1 MEKILE
7 KRILKILKKLQN
19 EKIEFYIVGGMAL
32 VLYGIPRTTLDIDII
47 IPADREI
54 IQKLFKILK
63 EENFKS
69 EQEDILKIE
78 NPEYIVGQWIT
89 FSDEKGRELFDFFI
103 EKKETF
109 NLNFQKNINY
119 IEFGDFKLPVASLD
133 LIKKMKI
140 ETKREIDIYDLKLIE
155 DFEKNK

>member
-1 MEKILE
+1 MEKTLE

-47 IPADREI
+47 IPADKEI
-54 IQKLFKILK
+54 IQKLFKILM

-109 NLNFQKNINY
+109 NLNFQKSINY
-119 IEFGDFKLPVASLD
+119 IEFGNLKLPVASLD